1 MTNQLEPTETD
12 LEDQD
17 FRKWVNA
24 TYGAVQPDAED
35 YPTVTPEEQQ
45 GSLADDRY
53 AAHQY
58 RLATANK
65 LVRLWREWKREHD

>member
-1 MTNQLEPTETD
+1 MANLVEPTEAD

-17 FRKWVNA
+17 FQAWVDA
-24 TYGAVQPDAED
+24 TYGVVQPDAED

-45 GSLADDRY
+45 ESLADDRY

-65 LVRLWREWKREHD
+65 LLRLWRQWKSEQN

>member
-1 MTNQLEPTETD
+1 MTNQLEPTEAD

-17 FRKWVNA
+17 FREWVKA
-24 TYGAVQPDAED
+24 KYGAVQPDAED
-35 YPTVTPEEQQ
+35 YPTVTGEEQ

-65 LVRLWREWKREHD
+65 LVRLWREWQRLQD